1 MGEINIKDK
10 TLDEF
15 FDAIMMLNGREE
27 LQRFFE
33 DVCTIRELHSISQ
46 RLEVAKLLKIRKTYS
61 EIEKDTGASTATIS
75 RVNRSLQSGA
85 QGYELVL
92 DNLIAK
98 NLEEKRKRKQNSLII
113 RKLKFA
119 DILLSFNILGI

>member
-46 RLEVAKLLKIRKTYS
+46 NKYFWKYLY
-61 EIEKDTGASTATIS
+61 
-75 RVNRSLQSGA
+75 
-85 QGYELVL
+85 
-92 DNLIAK
+92 
-98 NLEEKRKRKQNSLII
+98 KQIHQT
-113 RKLKFA
+113 
-119 DILLSFNILGI
+119 

>member
-85 QGYELVL
+85 QGSELVL

-98 NLEEKRKRKQNSLII
+98 NLEEKRKRKQN
-113 RKLKFA
+113 
-119 DILLSFNILGI
+119 